1 MKFKEYVNGARSTA
15 IYPFMDEQDGLDYAL
30 TGLAG
35 ELGEMFNV
43 IQKMMR
49 DDRWDVTEAKVEKL
63 SQEAGGTCWY
73 ISQAYK
79 ELKIDDEEIEE
90 SYVCDIHDIF
100 YEEHAEDISEYIK
113 KYGQLKAFRKLM
125 TESLAFAMSLLDDFD
140 AAEANDDVYGVEML
154 KEMGDLLYLCFS
166 SFSAAIGILD
176 IDLGNVCKDNL
187 ALLAA
192 RKEAGTIKGSGDGVK
207 GRS

>member
-1 MKFKEYVNGARSTA
+1 MKFKGYVEGARSTA
-15 IYPFMDEQDGLDYAL
+15 IYPFMGEQDGLDYAL

-43 IQKMMR
+43 VQKMMR
-49 DDRWDVTEAKVEKL
+49 DDRWDITEAKIAKL
-63 SQEAGGTCWY
+63 SQESGGVMWY

-154 KEMGDLLYLCFS
+154 KEMGDLLYLSFS

-176 IDLGNVCKDNL
+176 IDLGDVCKDNL
-187 ALLAA
+187 KLLAA
-192 RKEAGTIKGSGDGVK
+192 REKAGTITGSGDGVK
-207 GRS
+207 GRN